1 MSAMQRP
8 LVVALVIGSL
18 LTGYFVFAISRGV
31 GFLDA
36 RTSYGRFLGLL
47 GFAALV
53 GALFSH
59 FWERSSTD
67 RSGWNDWHTVLGLL
81 SVWLILLHSHLH
93 FGNVVA
99 TLAFSFLLAAVISGG
114 LVTWATRTP
123 SSQFLPSSSSAP
135 AGQQE
140 GRPVRVTQLDVR
152 RERLVLLHIAVTVGL
167 LTFSLFHILA
177 IWYY

>member
-1 MSAMQRP
+1 MQRP
-8 LVVALVIGSL
+8 FVVALVIGSL
-18 LTGYFVFAISRGV
+18 LTGYFVFTISRSA

-36 RTSYGRFLGLL
+36 RTPYGRLLGVL
-47 GFAALV
+47 GFAALL
-53 GALFSH
+53 GSLFSRL
-59 FWERSSTD
+59 WERPLAT

-99 TLAFSFLLAAVISGG
+99 TIAFSFLLVAVLSGG
-114 LVTWATRTP
+114 LVIRATRT
-123 SSQFLPSSSSAP
+123 SSSSSSSSAL

-140 GRPVRVTQLDVR
+140 ARPVRITQQIEVR
-152 RERLVLLHIAVTVGL
+152 RERLALLHIAVTVGL
-167 LTFSLFHILA
+167 ITFSLFHILA

>member
-1 MSAMQRP
+1 MQRP

-18 LTGYFVFAISRGV
+18 LTGYFVYSLFRGV

-36 RTSYGRFLGLL
+36 RTPYGRFLGVL

-53 GALFSH
+53 GALLSH
-59 FWERSSTD
+59 FWERPSTD
-67 RSGWNDWHTVLGLL
+67 RSGWTDWHNVLGFL
-81 SVWLILLHSHLH
+81 SMWLILLHSHLH

-99 TLAFSFLLAAVISGG
+99 TIAFSFLLVTVLSGG
-114 LVTWATRTP
+114 LVIRATRT
-123 SSQFLPSSSSAP
+123 SPSSSSSSSEL

-140 GRPVRVTQLDVR
+140 VRAVRVTPIDVR
-152 RERLVLLHIAVTVGL
+152 RERLMLLHIAVTVGL
-167 LTFSLFHILA
+167 ITFSLFHILA

>member
-1 MSAMQRP
+1 MTAMQRP

-18 LTGYFVFAISRGV
+18 LTGYFVYSLSRGV

-36 RTSYGRFLGLL
+36 RTPYGRFLGVL

-53 GALFSH
+53 GALLSH
-59 FWERSSTD
+59 FWERPSTD
-67 RSGWNDWHTVLGLL
+67 RSGWNDWHNVLGLL

-99 TLAFSFLLAAVISGG
+99 TLAFSFLLVAVLSGG
-114 LVTWATRTP
+114 LVIWATRT
-123 SSQFLPSSSSAP
+123 SSSSSSSSGL

-140 GRPVRVTQLDVR
+140 ARPARITQQIEVR
-152 RERLVLLHIAVTVGL
+152 RERLMLLHIAVTVGL
-167 LTFSLFHILA
+167 ITFSLFHILA